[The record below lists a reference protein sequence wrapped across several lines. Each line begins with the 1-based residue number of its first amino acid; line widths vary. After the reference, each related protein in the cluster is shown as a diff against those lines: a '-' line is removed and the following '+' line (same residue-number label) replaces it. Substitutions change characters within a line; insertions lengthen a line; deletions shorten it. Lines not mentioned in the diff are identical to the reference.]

1 MSEHIENKL
10 TTGKPVAIVAK
21 NDTGVVEMRK
31 STVRQSEFSRLC
43 EQAGLTLQEA
53 ASLLSVSDR
62 TIARYASGTGR
73 PTPLALRVLNDAA
86 RQAATDPRPVSFR
99 FIDLFAGIG
108 GLRIGFQGIGGHCV
122 FTSEW
127 DADAQKTYS
136 LNFRDNHPVAGDIRQ
151 FAEQPDLIPEH
162 DILLAGFPCQPF
174 SIAGVSKKNAL
185 GRPHGF
191 LCDTQGTLFFDTAQI
206 IAHHRPAAF
215 VLENVKNLESH
226 DKGRT
231 FATIMNVLRN
241 ELGYHVQTRV
251 ISSEHW
257 VPQRR
262 ERIFIVGFRDP
273 TAFDLG
279 SVVLPAGGPKL
290 GSILQPHD
298 EVDPKY
304 TLTERLWEY
313 LQAYKAKH
321 TAKGNGFGYSLFGPD
336 DVARTLSA
344 RYYKDGS
351 EVLIEQPGKRP
362 RRLTPLEC
370 ARLMGFDRGERR
382 WKIPVSDTQAY
393 RQFGN
398 AVVVPV
404 VEFLAEAM
412 KPYIEAAIATEAEPQ
427 AMPAVVTRPDRER
440 MVAHG

>member
-1 MSEHIENKL
+1 MHGPLSFSELRQRTGMSVEELAGELGYSASTVYRWERGEIEPKAPVFRTLEMIAKL
-10 TTGKPVAIVAK
+10 TP
-21 NDTGVVEMRK
+21 
-31 STVRQSEFSRLC
+31 
-43 EQAGLTLQEA
+43 A
-53 ASLLSVSDR
+53 AS
-62 TIARYASGTGR
+62 
-73 PTPLALRVLNDAA
+73 NDAA
-86 RQAATDPRPVSFR
+86 FR

-108 GLRIGFQGIGGHCV
+108 GLRIGFQAIGGHCV

-127 DADAQKTYS
+127 DAKAQETYS
-136 LNFRDNHPVAGDIRQ
+136 RNFRDNHPLAGDIRP
-151 FAEQPDLIPEH
+151 FADDPALVPEH
-162 DILLAGFPCQPF
+162 DVLLGGFPCQPF

-215 VLENVKNLESH
+215 VLENVKNLERH

-231 FATIMNVLRN
+231 FATIINVLEN

-251 ISSEHW
+251 ISSEPW
-257 VPQRR
+257 VPQKR
-262 ERIFIVGFRDP
+262 ERVFIVGFREK
-273 TAFDLG
+273 TAFDLE
-279 SVVLPAGGPKL
+279 SLELPTEGPKL

-304 TLTERLWEY
+304 TLTPRLWDY

-321 TAKGNGFGYSLFGPD
+321 ASKGNGFGYSLFGPN

-351 EVLIEQPGKRP
+351 EILIDQPGKRP

-370 ARLMGFDRGERR
+370 ARLMGFDRGDRR
-382 WKIPVSDTQAY
+382 WHIPVSDTQAY

-404 VEFLAEAM
+404 VEFLAQAM
-412 KPYIEAAIATEAEPQ
+412 KPHLAVALAQPGAARVAP
-427 AMPAVVTRPDRER
+427 VTVSRPDREPAF
-440 MVAHG
+440 AHG

>member
-1 MSEHIENKL
+1 MSVEELAGELGYSASTVYRWERGEIEPKAPIYRTLEMIAKL
-10 TTGKPVAIVAK
+10 TP
-21 NDTGVVEMRK
+21 
-31 STVRQSEFSRLC
+31 
-43 EQAGLTLQEA
+43 A
-53 ASLLSVSDR
+53 AS
-62 TIARYASGTGR
+62 
-73 PTPLALRVLNDAA
+73 NDAA
-86 RQAATDPRPVSFR
+86 FR

-108 GLRIGFQGIGGHCV
+108 GLRIGFQAIGGHCV

-127 DADAQKTYS
+127 DAKAQETYAR
-136 LNFRDNHPVAGDIRQ
+136 NFRDNHPLAGDIRP
-151 FAEQPDLIPEH
+151 FAEDPKLVPEH
-162 DILLAGFPCQPF
+162 DVLLGGFPCQPF

-215 VLENVKNLESH
+215 VLENVKNLERH

-231 FATIMNVLRN
+231 FATIINVLEN

-257 VPQRR
+257 VPQKR
-262 ERIFIVGFRDP
+262 ERIFIVGFREK
-273 TAFDLG
+273 TAFNLKTLE
-279 SVVLPAGGPKL
+279 LPGEGPKL

-304 TLTERLWEY
+304 TLTPRLWDY

-321 TAKGNGFGYSLFGPD
+321 ASKGNGFGYSLFGPN

-351 EVLIEQPGKRP
+351 EILIAQPGKRP

-370 ARLMGFDRGERR
+370 ARLMGFDRGDRR
-382 WKIPVSDTQAY
+382 WHIPVSDTQAY

-404 VEFLAEAM
+404 VEFLA
-412 KPYIEAAIATEAEPQ
+412 Q
-427 AMPAVVTRPDRER
+427 AMRPHLATALAQPGVPHAAPVTVSRPDREPAFAR
-440 MVAHG
+440 G

>member
-1 MSEHIENKL
+1 MHGPLSFSELRQRTGMSVEELAVELDCSPSTVYRWERGEIEPKAPIFRTLEMIAKL
-10 TTGKPVAIVAK
+10 TP
-21 NDTGVVEMRK
+21 
-31 STVRQSEFSRLC
+31 
-43 EQAGLTLQEA
+43 A
-53 ASLLSVSDR
+53 AS
-62 TIARYASGTGR
+62 
-73 PTPLALRVLNDAA
+73 NDAA
-86 RQAATDPRPVSFR
+86 FR

-108 GLRIGFQGIGGHCV
+108 GLRIGFQAIGGHCV

-127 DADAQKTYS
+127 DAKAQETYS
-136 LNFRDNHPVAGDIRQ
+136 RNFRDNHPLAGDIRP
-151 FAEQPDLIPEH
+151 FAEDPGLIPEH
-162 DILLAGFPCQPF
+162 DVLLGGFPCQPF

-215 VLENVKNLESH
+215 VLENVKNLERH

-231 FATIMNVLRN
+231 FATIINVLEN

-251 ISSEHW
+251 ISSEPW
-257 VPQRR
+257 VPQKR
-262 ERIFIVGFRDP
+262 ERIFIVGFREKTDFNLKALELP
-273 TAFDLG
+273 TD
-279 SVVLPAGGPKL
+279 GPKL
-290 GSILQPHD
+290 GSILLPHD

-304 TLTERLWEY
+304 TLTPRLWEY

-321 TAKGNGFGYSLFGPD
+321 ASKGNGFGYSLFGPNH
-336 DVARTLSA
+336 VARTLSA
-344 RYYKDGS
+344 RYFKDGS
-351 EVLIEQPGKRP
+351 EILIDQPGKRP

-382 WKIPVSDTQAY
+382 WHIPVSDTQAY

-412 KPYIEAAIATEAEPQ
+412 KPYLVTALAQ
-427 AMPAVVTRPDRER
+427 PALQSGAPVTVSRPDREPAF
-440 MVAHG
+440 AHG

>member
-1 MSEHIENKL
+1 MHGPLSFSELRQRTGMSVEELAVELDCSASTVYRWERGEIEPKAPIYRTLEMIAKL
-10 TTGKPVAIVAK
+10 TP
-21 NDTGVVEMRK
+21 
-31 STVRQSEFSRLC
+31 
-43 EQAGLTLQEA
+43 A
-53 ASLLSVSDR
+53 AS
-62 TIARYASGTGR
+62 
-73 PTPLALRVLNDAA
+73 NDAA
-86 RQAATDPRPVSFR
+86 FR

-108 GLRIGFQGIGGHCV
+108 GLRIGFQAIGGHCV

-127 DADAQKTYS
+127 DAKAQETYS
-136 LNFRDNHPVAGDIRQ
+136 RNFRDNHPLGGDIRP
-151 FAEQPDLIPEH
+151 FAEDPALIPEH
-162 DILLAGFPCQPF
+162 DVLLGGFPCQPF

-215 VLENVKNLESH
+215 VLENVKNLERH

-231 FATIMNVLRN
+231 FATIINVLEN
-241 ELGYHVQTRV
+241 ELGYHIQTRV
-251 ISSEHW
+251 ISSEPW
-257 VPQRR
+257 VPQKR
-262 ERIFIVGFRDP
+262 ERIFIVGFREKTD
-273 TAFDLG
+273 FDLKALE
-279 SVVLPAGGPKL
+279 LPADRPKL

-304 TLTERLWEY
+304 TLTPRLWEY

-321 TAKGNGFGYSLFGPD
+321 NSKGNGFGYSLFGPN

-351 EVLIEQPGKRP
+351 EILIDQPGKRP

-370 ARLMGFDRGERR
+370 ARLMGFDRGDRR
-382 WKIPVSDTQAY
+382 WHIPVSDTQAY

-404 VEFLAEAM
+404 VEFLAQAIQ
-412 KPYIEAAIATEAEPQ
+412 PHLATALARPAAQQ
-427 AMPAVVTRPDRER
+427 AAPVTVSRPDREP
-440 MVAHG
+440 VFAHG

>member
-1 MSEHIENKL
+1 
-10 TTGKPVAIVAK
+10 
-21 NDTGVVEMRK
+21 MRK
-31 STVRQSEFSRLC
+31 SAVRQNEFNQLC
-43 EQAGLTLQEA
+43 DRAGLTPSEA

-62 TIARYASGTGR
+62 TIARYANGTGR
-73 PTPLALRVLNDAA
+73 PSQLALRVLKEAA
-86 RQAATDPRPVSFR
+86 RKTAGPPRPVSFR

-108 GLRIGFQGIGGHCV
+108 GLRIGFQGIGGHCT

-127 DADAQKTYS
+127 DANAQKTYAQ
-136 LNFRDNHPVAGDIRQ
+136 NFRDNHPLAGDLREY
-151 FAEQPDLIPEH
+151 AEEPDRIPEH
-162 DILLAGFPCQPF
+162 DVLLAGFPCQTF

-231 FATIMNVLRN
+231 FATIMNVLEN

-257 VPQRR
+257 VPQKR
-262 ERIFIVGFRDP
+262 ERIFIVGFREP
-273 TAFDLG
+273 TAFDLKG
-279 SVVLPAGGPKL
+279 LKLPEGGPKL

-298 EVDPKY
+298 DVDPKY

-313 LQAYKAKH
+313 LQAYKKKH
-321 TAKGNGFGYSLFGPD
+321 NAKGNGFGYSLFGPD
-336 DVARTLSA
+336 DVTRTLSA

-351 EVLIEQPGKRP
+351 EVLVAQPGKRP

-370 ARLMGFDRGERR
+370 ARLMGFDRGDRR

-404 VEFLAEAM
+404 VEFIAEAM
-412 KPYIEAAIATEAEPQ
+412 KPHIEAALSTASTHLITAPVT
-427 AMPAVVTRPDRER
+427 VTRPDREPA
-440 MVAHG
+440 VANG

>member
-1 MSEHIENKL
+1 MHGPLNFSELRQRTGMSVEELAAEIGYSASTVYRWERGEIEPKAPIYRTLEMIAKL
-10 TTGKPVAIVAK
+10 TP
-21 NDTGVVEMRK
+21 
-31 STVRQSEFSRLC
+31 
-43 EQAGLTLQEA
+43 A
-53 ASLLSVSDR
+53 AS
-62 TIARYASGTGR
+62 
-73 PTPLALRVLNDAA
+73 NDAA
-86 RQAATDPRPVSFR
+86 FR

-108 GLRIGFQGIGGHCV
+108 GLRIGFQAIGGHCV

-127 DADAQKTYS
+127 DAKAQETYS
-136 LNFRDNHPVAGDIRQ
+136 RNFRDNHPLAGDIRP
-151 FAEQPDLIPEH
+151 FAENPALIPEH
-162 DILLAGFPCQPF
+162 DVLLGGFPCQPF

-215 VLENVKNLESH
+215 VLENVKNLERH

-231 FATIMNVLRN
+231 FATIINVLEN

-257 VPQRR
+257 VPQKR
-262 ERIFIVGFRDP
+262 ERIFIVGFREKTDFNLK
-273 TAFDLG
+273 TLE
-279 SVVLPAGGPKL
+279 LPSDGPKL

-304 TLTERLWEY
+304 TLTPRLWEY

-321 TAKGNGFGYSLFGPD
+321 ASKGNGFGFSLFGPN

-351 EVLIEQPGKRP
+351 EILIAQPGKRP

-370 ARLMGFDRGERR
+370 ARLMGFDRGDRR
-382 WKIPVSDTQAY
+382 WHISVSDTQAY

-404 VEFLAEAM
+404 VEFLAQAM
-412 KPYIEAAIATEAEPQ
+412 KPYLTTALAQLATPHTT
-427 AMPAVVTRPDRER
+427 AVIVSHPDREPAF
-440 MVAHG
+440 AHG

>member
-1 MSEHIENKL
+1 MHGPLSFSQLRQQTGMSVEELAGELGYSASTVYRWERGEIEPKAPIYRTLEMIAKL
-10 TTGKPVAIVAK
+10 TP
-21 NDTGVVEMRK
+21 
-31 STVRQSEFSRLC
+31 
-43 EQAGLTLQEA
+43 A
-53 ASLLSVSDR
+53 AS
-62 TIARYASGTGR
+62 
-73 PTPLALRVLNDAA
+73 NDAA
-86 RQAATDPRPVSFR
+86 FR

-108 GLRIGFQGIGGHCV
+108 GLRIGFQAIGGHCV

-127 DADAQKTYS
+127 DAKAQETYS
-136 LNFRDNHPVAGDIRQ
+136 RNFRDNHPLAGDIRP
-151 FAEQPDLIPEH
+151 FAEDPQRVPEH
-162 DILLAGFPCQPF
+162 DVLLGGFPCQPF

-215 VLENVKNLESH
+215 VLENVKNLERH

-231 FATIMNVLRN
+231 FATIINVLEN

-257 VPQRR
+257 VPQKR
-262 ERIFIVGFRDP
+262 ERIFIVGFREK
-273 TAFDLG
+273 TAFNLKALE
-279 SVVLPAGGPKL
+279 LPGDGPKL

-304 TLTERLWEY
+304 TLTPRLWDY

-321 TAKGNGFGYSLFGPD
+321 ASKGNGFGYSLFGPG

-351 EVLIEQPGKRP
+351 EILIAQPGKRP

-382 WKIPVSDTQAY
+382 WHIPVSDTQAY

-404 VEFLAEAM
+404 VEFLAQAM
-412 KPYIEAAIATEAEPQ
+412 KPHLATALARPDGRHT
-427 AMPAVVTRPDRER
+427 PPVTVSRPDREPAF
-440 MVAHG
+440 AHG

>member
-1 MSEHIENKL
+1 MS
-10 TTGKPVAIVAK
+10 
-21 NDTGVVEMRK
+21 K
-31 STVRQSEFSRLC
+31 SDSSSTDFIRLC
-43 EQAGLTLQEA
+43 KKAGLTSSEA
-53 ASLLSVSDR
+53 ANVLAVSER
-62 TIARYASGTGR
+62 TIARYASGATK
-73 PTPLALRVLNDAA
+73 PSALALRTLQKAA
-86 RQAATDPRPVSFR
+86 AKPDGKNAASFR

-108 GLRIGFQGIGGHCV
+108 GLRIGFQSIGGHCV

-127 DADAQKTYS
+127 DLNAQKTYS
-136 LNFRDNHPVAGDIRQ
+136 LNFRDNHPLAGDIRSYSEAPQ
-151 FAEQPDLIPEH
+151 LVPEH
-162 DILLAGFPCQPF
+162 DVLLAGFPCQPF

-206 IAHHRPAAF
+206 IAHHRPAVF
-215 VLENVKNLESH
+215 VLENVKNLERH

-231 FATIMNVLRN
+231 FATIMNVLKN

-257 VPQRR
+257 VPQKR
-262 ERIFIVGFRDP
+262 ERIFIIGFREP
-273 TAFDLG
+273 TAFDLK
-279 SVVLPAGGPKL
+279 SLQLPKGGPKL
-290 GSILQPHD
+290 GSILEPHSD
-298 EVDPKY
+298 VDPKY
-304 TLTERLWEY
+304 TLTPRLWEY

-321 TAKGNGFGYSLFGPD
+321 NLKGNGFGFSLFGPT

-351 EVLIEQPGKRP
+351 EILISQPGKRP

-370 ARLMGFDRGERR
+370 ARLMGFDRGDRR

-412 KPYIEAAIATEAEPQ
+412 RPHIHQALADQTEKGRDLQLMARASKREA
-427 AMPAVVTRPDRER
+427 VTAD
-440 MVAHG
+440 G

>member
-1 MSEHIENKL
+1 MHGPLSFSELRQRTGMSVEELAQELGYSASAVYRWERGEIEPKAPIYRTLEMIAKL
-10 TTGKPVAIVAK
+10 TPT
-21 NDTGVVEMRK
+21 
-31 STVRQSEFSRLC
+31 
-43 EQAGLTLQEA
+43 
-53 ASLLSVSDR
+53 AS
-62 TIARYASGTGR
+62 
-73 PTPLALRVLNDAA
+73 NDA
-86 RQAATDPRPVSFR
+86 SFR

-108 GLRIGFQGIGGHCV
+108 GLRIGFQAIGGHCV

-127 DADAQKTYS
+127 DARAQETYS
-136 LNFRDNHPVAGDIRQ
+136 RNFRDNHPLAGDIRP
-151 FAEQPDLIPEH
+151 FADDPALIPEH
-162 DILLAGFPCQPF
+162 DVLLGGFPCQPF

-215 VLENVKNLESH
+215 VLENVKNLERH

-231 FATIMNVLRN
+231 FATIINVLEN

-251 ISSEHW
+251 ISSEPW
-257 VPQRR
+257 VPQKR
-262 ERIFIVGFRDP
+262 ERIFIVGFREK
-273 TAFDLG
+273 TAFDLRTLE
-279 SVVLPAGGPKL
+279 LPTDGPKL

-304 TLTERLWEY
+304 TLTPRLWEY

-321 TAKGNGFGYSLFGPD
+321 TAKGNGFGYSLFGPK

-344 RYYKDGS
+344 RYFKDGS
-351 EVLIEQPGKRP
+351 EILIDQPGKRP
-362 RRLTPLEC
+362 RRLTPIEC
-370 ARLMGFDRGERR
+370 ARLMGFDRGDRR
-382 WKIPVSDTQAY
+382 WHIPVSDTQAY

-404 VEFLAEAM
+404 VEFLAQAM
-412 KPYIEAAIATEAEPQ
+412 KPHLETALSIGKEPEGPV
-427 AMPAVVTRPDRER
+427 ARVTRPDREPVR
-440 MVAHG
+440 AHG